1 MNLNECIKEIHSLAR
16 EKGWWDEPRTIGEVC
31 ALICSEW
38 AEALEEY
45 RSGKPAHYY
54 DKKPDCDE
62 CMHDGEDK
70 PECEE
75 QLCEKGYKPEGMAVE
90 LADGIIR
97 ILDYYGYRKWVFDCI
112 DWEDLERDPGDED
125 IMKEFGD
132 TIANLNYAVSQA
144 SRVYRMK
151 NGEVHS
157 NEDESKQKMWLFSAM
172 GIAYTTIKQLGCDPL
187 KIIEE
192 KHNFNRGREWKH
204 GGKRL

>member
-1 MNLNECIKEIHSLAR
+1 MNLNESIKEIYGLAVS
-16 EKGWWDEPRTIGEVC
+16 KGWWDEPRSIGEVC

-54 DKKPDCDE
+54 DKKPECDE
-62 CMHDGEDK
+62 CMYDGEDK
-70 PECEE
+70 PECEMSDCPE
-75 QLCEKGYKPEGMAVE
+75 NRKPEGIAVE

-97 ILDYYGYRKWVFDCI
+97 ILDYYGYRKWGFDCI
-112 DWEDLERDPGDED
+112 TWEDLERDPGDED
-125 IMKEFGD
+125 VMKEFGD
-132 TIANLNYAVSQA
+132 TIANLNYATAQA

-151 NGEVHS
+151 NGEVHT

-172 GIAYTTIKQLGCDPL
+172 SIAYTTIQQLGCDPL

-192 KHNFNRGREWKH
+192 KHSFNKSRPYKH